1 MSRWVLLRRVAGLAV
16 LLGALS
22 QTGCRWMEA
31 ANRMDQG
38 AEAPPGAWLWV
49 DDSFE
54 REMLNSADLGWEWTD
69 GGCTLEIVTQDGGIP
84 LDNDGTIL
92 PDGGVPN
99 EQVKVKE
106 DRWLRVENR
115 SDGGCTTSVR
125 SREAIPAGGMVR
137 TAVVRF
143 DHTFA
148 NNNLCMFSAHLN
160 GQLFYHGRARSHGGG
175 GLNNASRVVSVV
187 NLPQGVDGGLA
198 LEFAFGAERSVDG
211 GCAWR
216 LSNVRV
222 MGIRGGGLWP

>member
-54 REMLNSADLGWEWTD
+54 REMLNHADLGWEWTA
-69 GGCTLEIVTQDGGIP
+69 GGCTLEIVTQDGGIQV
-84 LDNDGTIL
+84 DNDGTIL
-92 PDGGVPN
+92 PGGRVPDGPVR
-99 EQVKVKE
+99 E
-106 DRWLRVENR
+106 DRWLKIENR
-115 SDGGCTTSVR
+115 SGGRCITSVR
-125 SREAIPAGGMVR
+125 SRGAIPEGGMVR

-148 NNNLCMFSAHLN
+148 NNDSCRFSAHLN

-175 GLNNASRVVSVV
+175 GLNHACRVVSVV

-198 LEFAFGAERSVDG
+198 LEFAFGAEPAS

-222 MGIRGGGLWP
+222 MGIRAGGLWP